1 MSETNIPSELRYTRE
16 HEWVMVEG
24 ETATVGITDYA
35 QGELGEIVY
44 VELPELGA
52 EFQQSHEMA
61 TIESVKAATEI
72 YCPLSGQI
80 VEINEEVI
88 DDPGLVNRDPYGD
101 GWFVKIRFPD
111 PVEVEDLLTSKD
123 YGQLVEEE

>member
-1 MSETNIPSELRYTRE
+1 MSETSIPSGLRYTRE

-44 VELPELGA
+44 VELPEPGA
-52 EFQQSHEMA
+52 ELQQLHEMA
-61 TIESVKAATEI
+61 TIESVKAAAEI
-72 YCPLSGQI
+72 YSPLSGQI
-80 VEINEEVI
+80 VEINEELA

-101 GWFVKIRFPD
+101 GWLVKIRFPD
-111 PVEVEDLLTSKD
+111 PAEVEDLLTSKD
-123 YGQLVEEE
+123 YSQLVEEE